1 MRFHVENQKYSG
13 AQIIVFN
20 SPNGDVRTRTA
31 SKVKMTECMIFII
44 WLNQRWGTPTEN
56 KVPIIRQYG
65 LLKTLDLAVYIF
77 GHVE

>member
-1 MRFHVENQKYSG
+1 MENQKYSG

-44 WLNQRWGTPTEN
+44 GLNQRREKPTEN

>member
-44 WLNQRWGTPTEN
+44 WLKTNGGRNPLRIKFPLSDNTE
-56 KVPIIRQYG
+56 
-65 LLKTLDLAVYIF
+65 F
-77 GHVE
+77 